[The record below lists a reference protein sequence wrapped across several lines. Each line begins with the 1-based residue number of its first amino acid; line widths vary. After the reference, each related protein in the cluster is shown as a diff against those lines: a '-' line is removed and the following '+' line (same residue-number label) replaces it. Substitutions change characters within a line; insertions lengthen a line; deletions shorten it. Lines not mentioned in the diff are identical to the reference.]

1 MKINSYKELIVW
13 KKSMDL
19 VREIYLITEMF
30 PKDEVYGLSSQ
41 MQRAAVAIPSN
52 IAEGYLRRHKRE
64 YVQFLSIAL
73 GSAAELE
80 TQILICKSLNK
91 FNKIDFSRESLL
103 TEVMKMLYVMIEK
116 VRKDCIE

>member
-1 MKINSYKELIVW
+1 MLKSYKELIVW

-19 VREIYLITEMF
+19 VREIYLITEQF

-52 IAEGYLRRHKRE
+52 IAEGYLRGHRKE

-73 GSAAELE
+73 GSSAELE
-80 TQILICKSLNK
+80 TQILICKSLSK
-91 FNKIDFSRESLL
+91 FNKIDFSRGESLL
-103 TEVMKMLYVMIEK
+103 TEVMKMLYVMIRRVK
-116 VRKDCIE
+116 G